1 MDFRR
6 KLQSLENIISMGE
19 KLLTTFDV
27 TELLDALVDSV
38 SLLLESEG
46 ATLYLVDPFEKCLTS
61 QSIHADGIKE
71 VTVEIDNRSIAGY
84 TALNRLSI
92 NITDAYGELS
102 HIHPELKFNRHYDEV
117 SGRKTRNLITHPLLI
132 NDELIGVFQVINKKN
147 GDFDESDQIILKNFS
162 LVAAIAIMNARLMER
177 VMEAQ
182 AGAYNVMENAS
193 DLVIVQNSVGCL
205 LHLNRSAIDYLRS
218 KGRAAEVMG
227 QNFIDIFPELSNLT
241 AEIRKVVDGQLDRS
255 VSTGQPAFVIFTE
268 KNICHQIEKVILM
281 IRRPCCSNREEAPE
295 PSN

>member
-27 TELLDALVDSV
+27 TELLDALVDSA
-38 SLLLESEG
+38 SSLLESEG

-71 VTVEIDNRSIAGY
+71 VTVAIDNRSIAGY
-84 TALNRLSI
+84 TAANRMSI
-92 NITDAYGELS
+92 NITDAYGDLS
-102 HIHPELKFNRHYDEV
+102 HIPPELKFNCHYDEV

-147 GDFDESDQIILKNFS
+147 GDFDESDQTILKNFS

-182 AGAYNVMENAS
+182 AGAYNVMESAS
-193 DLVIVQNSVGCL
+193 DMVIVQNGSGCL
-205 LHLNRSAIDYLRS
+205 LHLNRSAVDYLRG
-218 KGRAAEVMG
+218 KGRNAEVVG
-227 QNFIDIFPELSNLT
+227 RSFVDVFPELSNLT
-241 AEIRKVVDGQLDRS
+241 AEIQKVVDGQLDRS
-255 VSTGQPAFVIFTE
+255 VSTGKPAFVIFTE

-281 IRRPCCSNREEAPE
+281 IRRPCCSTREEAPE
-295 PSN
+295 PSA